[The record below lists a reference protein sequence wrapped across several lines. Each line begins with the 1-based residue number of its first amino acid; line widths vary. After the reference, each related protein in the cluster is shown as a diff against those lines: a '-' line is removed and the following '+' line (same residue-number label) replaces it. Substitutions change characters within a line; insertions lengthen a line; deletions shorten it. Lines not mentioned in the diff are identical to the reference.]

1 MSVPKL
7 SKNRLFFMI
16 YRINNE
22 LSLMSKVF
30 KLGITKDNN
39 KQIEEVSSIEVLA
52 NKGVV
57 GDRHFDE
64 YNDPYNQL
72 TLIEAENID
81 YYNTKYGLDIPY
93 KDFRRNVVTKGIQ
106 LNDLIGKK
114 IKIGNVEVEGVDLCR
129 PCRHLT
135 EVLNQD
141 NILKEFLR
149 RGGLRCQILTSSQIN
164 INDDIKVLD

>member
-1 MSVPKL
+1 
-7 SKNRLFFMI
+7 
-16 YRINNE
+16 
-22 LSLMSKVF
+22 MSKVL
-30 KLGITKDNN
+30 KLGITKDSN
-39 KQIEEVSSIEVLA
+39 KEIKEVSSIEVLA

-93 KDFRRNVVTKGIQ
+93 KDFRRNVVTRGIQ

-114 IKIGNVEVEGVDLCR
+114 IKIGEVVVEGVDLCR

-135 EVLNQD
+135 EVLNQES
-141 NILKEFLR
+141 ILKEFLR
-149 RGGLRCQILTSSQIN
+149 RGGLRCQILTSSKIN
-164 INDDIKVLD
+164 INDQIKIIE